1 WTAVLGI
8 VFTLAGALFP
18 LWRARGLPV
27 LRVLHTRGL
36 AGGTHDVLRGVNV
49 FLFALLVVVLP
60 LGYLAM
66 TTILTES
73 ERETRGVLLQLG
85 ALLGIFGAVLLMAP
99 GIVRVA
105 GRLLLWPLR
114 RLLPLPV
121 HLVRK
126 NLDRQ
131 TGRFAASV
139 CGLGIV

>member
-1 WTAVLGI
+1 
-8 VFTLAGALFP
+8 
-18 LWRARGLPV
+18 
-27 LRVLHTRGL
+27 
-36 AGGTHDVLRGVNV
+36 
-49 FLFALLVVVLP
+49 
-60 LGYLAM
+60 
-66 TTILTES
+66 
-73 ERETRGVLLQLG
+73 G

-139 CGLGIV
+139 CGLGIVLLAWIALESLTTSLHRGARAFGRRAMAESLYVRGSEPMTEAEARRLGGLDGVTRIEVFEGTRMQPFQVSGMDAETL